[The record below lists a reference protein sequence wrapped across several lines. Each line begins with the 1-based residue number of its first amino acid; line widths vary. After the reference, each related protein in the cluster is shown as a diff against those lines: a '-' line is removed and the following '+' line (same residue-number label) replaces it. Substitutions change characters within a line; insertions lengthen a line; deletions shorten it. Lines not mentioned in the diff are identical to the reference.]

1 MSSVAAQPA
10 AVATREASEAAAAVL
25 LPQGLASSHLPSF
38 PFLDQ
43 QESFTVI
50 LLALSQTSQ
59 FRKVGGGGGVHERV
73 TQEVSLKLVLQ
84 NDLADKL
91 AKSEAVFTP
100 HAKGQS

>member
-10 AVATREASEAAAAVL
+10 AVATRDASKVAAAVL
-25 LPQGLASSHLPSF
+25 LPQGLASSHLLSF
-38 PFLDQ
+38 PIFNQ

-50 LLALSQTSQ
+50 PLALSQTSQ
-59 FRKVGGGGGVHERV
+59 FRKVGGGGVHERV

-91 AKSEAVFTP
+91 AKS
-100 HAKGQS
+100 